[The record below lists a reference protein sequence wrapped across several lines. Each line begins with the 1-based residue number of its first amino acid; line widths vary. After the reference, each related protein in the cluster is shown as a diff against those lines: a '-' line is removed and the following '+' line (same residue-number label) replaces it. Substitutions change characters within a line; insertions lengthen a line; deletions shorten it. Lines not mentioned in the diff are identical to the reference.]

1 MDNHQRP
8 AHDENGNIIKTND
21 SFLDDPA
28 PDVEFKD
35 KTFVLTGVFTIADR
49 SEVARMILER
59 GGKTSKAVTRSTDYV
74 VTAEVA
80 SSAYV
85 NGNYGTKIKEAIEL
99 KKLGI
104 KIAIIS
110 EQHFIKFI
118 KDSGVIKKLDS
129 MEIHKDIIEGHM
141 MPFRQKDIPK
151 EDRTFYGITLDQNEF
166 YTGLPLEIIY
176 NHSNMGIIKIDLN
189 YQCYRDGFFIGDNK
203 RYDIKRIIKVIDK
216 RNGKELSNSELV
228 EYIFKNLDDETLISL
243 FIKGI
248 LKDMPSARALYNAG
262 YRSLKEIE
270 VASDDELLSIKGI
283 KTKKLNEIREFF
295 KNGCKY
301 I

>member
-8 AHDENGNIIKTND
+8 AYDENGNIIKTND

-59 GGKTSKAVTRSTDYV
+59 GGKTSKAVTRSTDYE

-85 NGNYGTKIKEAIEL
+85 NGNYGTKIKEAIDL

-189 YQCYRDGFFIGDNK
+189 YQCYHDGFFIGDNK
-203 RYDIKRIIKVIDK
+203 RYDIKRIIKAIDK

>member
-85 NGNYGTKIKEAIEL
+85 NGNYGTKIKEAIAR
-99 KKLGI
+99 G
-104 KIAIIS
+104 
-110 EQHFIKFI
+110 
-118 KDSGVIKKLDS
+118 
-129 MEIHKDIIEGHM
+129 METSTAASTIG
-141 MPFRQKDIPK
+141 QKAS
-151 EDRTFYGITLDQNEF
+151 IT
-166 YTGLPLEIIY
+166 
-176 NHSNMGIIKIDLN
+176 
-189 YQCYRDGFFIGDNK
+189 
-203 RYDIKRIIKVIDK
+203 
-216 RNGKELSNSELV
+216 
-228 EYIFKNLDDETLISL
+228 SL
-243 FIKGI
+243 
-248 LKDMPSARALYNAG
+248 ARA
-262 YRSLKEIE
+262 
-270 VASDDELLSIKGI
+270 ASINGRLIKSCSN
-283 KTKKLNEIREFF
+283 TKISFLNFLPIVS
-295 KNGCKY
+295 KK
-301 I
+301 